1 MPWHDLYFTVDVL
14 AKMDTPAI
22 GLALIVG
29 GAAFLCS
36 GLIFLLLPTGRIKV
50 EQSSAP
56 Q

>member
-1 MPWHDLYFTVDVL
+1 MPWHDLYFT
-14 AKMDTPAI
+14 DTHTI

-29 GAAFLCS
+29 GAALLCS
-36 GLIFLLLPTGRIKV
+36 CLTFLLPTRRNKV